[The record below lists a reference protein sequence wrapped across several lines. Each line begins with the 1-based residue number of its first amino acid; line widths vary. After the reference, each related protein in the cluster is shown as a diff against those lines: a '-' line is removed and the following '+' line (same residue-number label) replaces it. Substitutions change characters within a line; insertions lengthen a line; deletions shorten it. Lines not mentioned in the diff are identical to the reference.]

1 MLRSGGLI
9 ALAVV
14 LLDQASK
21 VWAEQALAY
30 GRPVEVFSW
39 FNLTLVY
46 NRGAAFSFLSDAGG
60 WQRGFFILIGL
71 VAVVILLGW
80 LRRLSPRER
89 WQGLGLA
96 LILGGAVG
104 NLIDRA
110 RYGYVVDFIDWHYAG
125 WHWPTFNVADSAITA
140 GVVLLLLTLV
150 WGSMRDT
157 KQ

>member
-9 ALAVV
+9 ALVVV

-21 VWAEQALAY
+21 VWAEQVLAY
-30 GRPVEVFSW
+30 GRPVEIFGW

-46 NRGAAFSFLSDAGG
+46 NRGAAFSFLSEAGG
-60 WQRGFFILIGL
+60 WQRGFFIVIGL
-71 VAVVILLGW
+71 IAVAILLGW
-80 LRRLSPRER
+80 LRRLPPRER

-110 RYGYVVDFIDWHYAG
+110 RHGYVVDFIDWHYAG
-125 WHWPTFNVADSAITA
+125 WHWPTFNLADSAITA

-150 WGSMRDT
+150 WGSMRGT
-157 KQ
+157 RQ

>member
-1 MLRSGGLI
+1 MLRWGGMI
-9 ALAVV
+9 ALVVV
-14 LLDQASK
+14 LLDQTSK

-30 GRPVEVFSW
+30 GRPVEIFGW

-46 NRGAAFSFLSDAGG
+46 NRGAAFSFLSQAGG

-71 VAVVILLGW
+71 VAVAILLGW
-80 LRRLSPRER
+80 LRKLQPQER

-110 RYGYVVDFIDWHYAG
+110 RHGYVVDFIDWHYAG

-140 GVVLLLLTLV
+140 GVVVLLLTLIR
-150 WGSMRDT
+150 GSMGGV
-157 KQ
+157 KS

>member
-30 GRPVEVFSW
+30 GRPVEIFGW

-46 NRGAAFSFLSDAGG
+46 NRGAAFSFLSEAGG

-125 WHWPTFNVADSAITA
+125 WHWPTFNVADSAIA
-140 GVVLLLLTLV
+140 MGVVLLLLTLV
-150 WGSMRDT
+150 WGSMRGT

>member
-1 MLRSGGLI
+1 MLRWGGMI
-9 ALAVV
+9 ALVV
-14 LLDQASK
+14 VALDQISK

-30 GRPVEVFSW
+30 GRPVEVFGW

-46 NRGAAFSFLSDAGG
+46 NRGAAFSFLSQAGG

-71 VAVVILLGW
+71 VAVAILLGW
-80 LRRLSPRER
+80 LRKLQPQER

-110 RYGYVVDFIDWHYAG
+110 RHGYVVDFIDWHYAG
-125 WHWPTFNVADSAITA
+125 WHWPTFNLADSAITA
-140 GVVLLLLTLV
+140 GVVLLLLTLIR
-150 WGSMRDT
+150 GSMGGD
-157 KQ
+157 KA

>member
-1 MLRSGGLI
+1 MLRWGGMI
-9 ALAVV
+9 ALVVV
-14 LLDQASK
+14 LLDQVSK
-21 VWAEQALAY
+21 VWAEAALAY
-30 GRPVEVFSW
+30 GRPVEVFGW

-46 NRGAAFSFLSDAGG
+46 NRGAAFSFLSQAGG

-71 VAVVILLGW
+71 IAVAILAGW
-80 LRRLSPRER
+80 LRRLTPQER

-110 RYGYVVDFIDWHYAG
+110 RHGHVVDFIDWHYAG

-150 WGSMRDT
+150 WGSIRGT
-157 KQ
+157 RS